1 MLRAELL
8 LDGAVPLLT
17 SRVGYAVLIYE
28 FIAAPAVAGLTKVFL
43 LSVAVDTKNDNVLCV
58 KVVVPSTI
66 FCADTL
72 FNALMTVLGIFIFPL
87 SVPSSK
93 DCKNCAIAT
102 AEATSNLESPTLKES
117 RAFLAAEAARTEICR
132 RVSGTA
138 KTRATPFLLFVP
150 LILEGIR
157 AMQCDTEQEEWRRWC
172 CRNYAYFPCLQ

>member
-1 MLRAELL
+1 MLITA
-8 LDGAVPLLT
+8 
-17 SRVGYAVLIYE
+17 
-28 FIAAPAVAGLTKVFL
+28 IASNRMTGSAA
-43 LSVAVDTKNDNVLCV
+43 S
-58 KVVVPSTI
+58 
-66 FCADTL
+66 
-72 FNALMTVLGIFIFPL
+72 ALPNLH
-87 SVPSSK
+87 
-93 DCKNCAIAT
+93 CAIAT